1 MDIGKNVNLS
11 KLRET
16 LHGIF
21 TVIYSFWILIG
32 SVFFILITF
41 FFVFIYPLSGFY
53 NRAYNGLNDLIM
65 ALEQYAFK
73 KDIYNDKWIASKKQ
87 EADLYDKEHEKCKS
101 FLKEKDSRLEAFF
114 LIEDPEKGM
123 VEIEDE
129 AIWKNEYLKRVSALL
144 AKLEANNITVS
155 EGALPFQTWGSDIP
169 TWDTILPVQKR
180 FWILESLVNI
190 ATNNTG
196 VIRIERITF
205 RESVYTYDSSLANI
219 YSVIPITLKVELQS
233 DRIKYL
239 LYEILKS
246 DIPFVIEGINILSTD
261 KIFNP
266 GSLTESEGT
275 LIKDTDKNLL
285 NPIIDIAI
293 DAYVIDYKT

>member
-53 NRAYNGLNDLIM
+53 NRAYNGFNDLIM

-87 EADLYDKEHEKCKS
+87 EADLYDKEYEKCKS

-123 VEIEDE
+123 VE
-129 AIWKNEYLKRVSALL
+129 IWKNEYLKRVSALL

-246 DIPFVIEGINILSTD
+246 DIPFVIEGVNILSSD